1 MGLVLLVVLAV
12 VATLIM
18 LISGSTAALK
28 FALVAALWAAVLGF
42 FLVTRYRRE
51 AEEKAAELTLRQE
64 LFDAEL
70 KRAGARSAGAH
81 GTGEDSEDVLATIKE
96 ELAAIRA
103 QLEELSGREFT
114 YEPAALRAEARR
126 INELEAV
133 AFTQTSSG
141 APSMDA
147 ILGNLGSQP
156 TRHDDYLADLLKQS
170 ASAERAPQPAEPAE
184 PAEAAEEAQA
194 EPQTSPLSSFDTG
207 SFQAVKWDQG
217 GIGQHEAK
225 AEAPE
230 TASDT
235 SAEDTAAK
243 RGRRRSDAQRSG
255 ALSVAELLAKKK
267 KQQD

>member
-1 MGLVLLVVLAV
+1 MGLALLVVLAV
-12 VATLIM
+12 AATLIM

-70 KRAGARSAGAH
+70 KRAGARNTGAGGA
-81 GTGEDSEDVLATIKE
+81 GENSEDVLATIKE
-96 ELAAIRA
+96 ELAAIRS

-141 APSMDA
+141 APTMDA

-170 ASAERAPQPAEPAE
+170 GSAERAPHAAD
-184 PAEAAEEAQA
+184 AAEQA
-194 EPQTSPLSSFDTG
+194 EPETSPLNSFDTG

-225 AEAPE
+225 ADAPAEAEPATDTPVN
-230 TASDT
+230 TAT
-235 SAEDTAAK
+235 K

>member
-1 MGLVLLVVLAV
+1 MGLALLVVLAV
-12 VATLIM
+12 AATLIM

-70 KRAGARSAGAH
+70 KRAGARNTGAGGA
-81 GTGEDSEDVLATIKE
+81 GENSEDVLATIKE
-96 ELAAIRA
+96 ELAAIRS

-141 APSMDA
+141 APTMDA

-170 ASAERAPQPAEPAE
+170 GSAERSPQAADAAE
-184 PAEAAEEAQA
+184 PAEAAETTA

-225 AEAPE
+225 AEATE

-235 SAEDTAAK
+235 PAEDTAAK